1 MTVTNSFHKLL
12 ATRER
17 EADSLLC
24 IGLDPVIEKLPDG
37 FAPDAR
43 GVANFCIEIVNA
55 TKDLVSSFKPNLPF
69 FLSLGAEGLDTLRQV
84 REAIPADIPMILDCK
99 VNDLGDTARAWVKTA
114 FDYIET
120 DAIVVAPYMGEDAL
134 APYFNSAGK
143 GVIVLVKTSNPGS
156 GDLQDLVLEN
166 GLPLYMHVADRC
178 RTWNST
184 YPADIGMVVGA
195 TWPDQLRAVRE
206 LCPNQVILL
215 PGLGAQGGDVEAS
228 VQAGVDAQGGSL
240 LCSSSR
246 GILYA
251 SSGKDFAE
259 AARTQAVKLRDQIN
273 LHRDYVAGE

>member
-1 MTVTNSFHKLL
+1 
-12 ATRER
+12 
-17 EADSLLC
+17 
-24 IGLDPVIEKLPDG
+24 
-37 FAPDAR
+37 
-43 GVANFCIEIVNA
+43 
-55 TKDLVSSFKPNLPF
+55 
-69 FLSLGAEGLDTLRQV
+69 
-84 REAIPADIPMILDCK
+84 
-99 VNDLGDTARAWVKTA
+99 VKTA

-134 APYFNSAGK
+134 APYFDSAGK

-215 PGLGAQGGDVEAS
+215 PGLGAQGGDVE
-228 VQAGVDAQGGSL
+228 
-240 LCSSSR
+240 
-246 GILYA
+246 
-251 SSGKDFAE
+251 
-259 AARTQAVKLRDQIN
+259 
-273 LHRDYVAGE
+273 